1 MHWLMG
7 DDQEGINVLLSNRS
21 LLEESFPHWHVL
33 VNFLSGEVKTLQ
45 FARMHA
51 PSIARGHGRAGGN
64 ALTPQYS
71 FDDAHAIVGG
81 ITKSFGSFWESEC
94 IEMKESLFAMDPR
107 MEGRVPLAKF
117 YGTGLDAEWRFGESE
132 SYLRELGALDETSSR
147 GKQVI
152 IPNYIQAAS
161 NCIVATPHYMV
172 CCHNDCNP
180 IIQNIEMA
188 VKSPV
193 AETDQLL
200 VIVENMTSV
209 MSIDD
214 EVPIK
219 IDSMLKA
226 QLESIAS
233 THGGKVPLHGRLFLQ
248 WLHYVF
254 PRECPF
260 PHKSGTVAAVAPLEY
275 SGNYVAT
282 EEEMRAHAS
291 VASFPDP
298 NASFEEDKEELQW
311 MSQWSEEEELIAG
324 YENSLNNSWRS
335 TAFFALLFLASLSGA
350 VSFKRKGPT
359 VPGEF
364 LLPTHRKAHAL

>member
-1 MHWLMG
+1 
-7 DDQEGINVLLSNRS
+7 
-21 LLEESFPHWHVL
+21 
-33 VNFLSGEVKTLQ
+33 
-45 FARMHA
+45 
-51 PSIARGHGRAGGN
+51 
-64 ALTPQYS
+64 
-71 FDDAHAIVGG
+71 
-81 ITKSFGSFWESEC
+81 
-94 IEMKESLFAMDPR
+94 
-107 MEGRVPLAKF
+107 
-117 YGTGLDAEWRFGESE
+117 LDAEWRFGESE
-132 SYLRELGALDETSSR
+132 SYLRELGALDETSVR

-180 IIQNIEMA
+180 IIENIETA
-188 VKSPV
+188 VKSPLV
-193 AETDQLL
+193 ETDNLL
-200 VIVENMTSV
+200 ALVENMTSLF
-209 MSIDD
+209 SIDD
-214 EVPIK
+214 EVLVK
-219 IDSMLKA
+219 IDSTLRA

-291 VASFPDP
+291 VTSFPDP
-298 NASFEEDKEELQW
+298 NMSFEDEIDELQW

-324 YENSLNNSWRS
+324 YENSLDTSWRS
-335 TAFFALLFLASLSGA
+335 TAFFALLLLSSLSGA
-350 VSFKRKGPT
+350 VSFTRKGSS

-364 LLPTHRKAHAL
+364 LLPTHRKAHVV